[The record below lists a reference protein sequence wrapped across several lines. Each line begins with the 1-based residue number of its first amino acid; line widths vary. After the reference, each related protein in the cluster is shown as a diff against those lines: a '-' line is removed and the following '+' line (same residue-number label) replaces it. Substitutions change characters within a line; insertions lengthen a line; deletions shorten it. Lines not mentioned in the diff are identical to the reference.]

1 MNMVLNLKGKLVFQ
15 DPGALLYAQTAH
27 AVKTENI

>member
-1 MNMVLNLKGKLVFQ
+1 MNMVLNLKGKLLFQ

-27 AVKTENI
+27 TAKKENI